1 MHLWH
6 QRDDLDLT
14 KHGWLRTTMYT
25 MIQQLVRQNF
35 LYYAITVALRP
46 DHETDLLAFPYF
58 MKCTSKNY
66 SASVK
71 HVNLN
76 VNDLLLSG
84 RGQRRIQGTAVF
96 ADESIGNEDELI
108 LGLHHRME

>member
-1 MHLWH
+1 
-6 QRDDLDLT
+6 
-14 KHGWLRTTMYT
+14 MYT